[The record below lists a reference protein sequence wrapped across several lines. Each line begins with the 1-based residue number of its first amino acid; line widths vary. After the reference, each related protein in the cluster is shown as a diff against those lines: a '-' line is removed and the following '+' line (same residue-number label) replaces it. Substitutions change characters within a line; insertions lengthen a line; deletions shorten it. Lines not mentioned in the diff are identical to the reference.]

1 MDLSFYS
8 FLFINILIITLLFK
22 NADIISKKIGLNK
35 KQDDQTP
42 LVGGLGIF
50 IFLFL
55 FNFLFVLFSK
65 TTRNRLSI

>member
-50 IFLFL
+50 IF
-55 FNFLFVLFSK
+55 FVYLTFICFIF
-65 TTRNRLSI
+65 RNNS